1 MGKWEKGRNDK
12 GLEKGGEYL
21 SFFQLHRSRALF
33 EMKSKVNLNFVGGRV
48 KGAENLSEKLV

>member
-48 KGAENLSEKLV
+48 KGGRKSK